1 MLRTASTTGKQP
13 LKQMPLS
20 TVTCKPSFL
29 YNISDDQERIHLL
42 PDIAHHINRF
52 HKTPFALSCELHLDF
67 PALPGKQ
74 GRLLPRRLRAS
85 AGRLHILNQQRH
97 VTRIRIFENE
107 GDGRPQGNLSQS
119 QCVLFKPDGRAF
131 SRLAG
136 HGTGT
141 PAQKINRP
149 RRNQQSHYQT
159 VF

>member
-1 MLRTASTTGKQP
+1 
-13 LKQMPLS
+13 MPSS

-29 YNISDDQERIHLL
+29 YDIPDNQERIDLL

-52 HKTPFALSCELHLDF
+52 HKTPFALPCELHLDF

-74 GRLLPRRLRAS
+74 GRLLPRHLRAS

-97 VTRIRIFENE
+97 VTRICIFENE
-107 GDGRPQGNLSQS
+107 GDGCPQGNLSQS
-119 QCVLFKPDGRAF
+119 QRVLFKPDGCAF
-131 SRLAG
+131 AWLVR

-149 RRNQQSHYQT
+149 AATNKATTRPYFKFLCLIIS
-159 VF
+159 